1 MNRLL
6 MQIGKIDPLPV
17 IVLGGKFCNA
27 MRDFVFNTMIKEGV
41 IGEEDLGLL
50 CEASLAEEV
59 VPLIQARMEQILV
72 LGVIGSKKGC
82 QLLLLTEPGC
92 LRLGHKSRK
101 DN

>member
-50 CEASLAEEV
+50 CE
-59 VPLIQARMEQILV
+59 QILV

-82 QLLLLTEPGC
+82 QLLLLTEPVC